1 MKTVRRIWNNFSR
14 QIAALAVAVPVA
26 WGLVPRSFAEEIQTF
41 TFSHVKYG
49 PAEVNPNYRE
59 EINLI
64 PSRAKE
70 FWYSANGPKMTMT
83 AHGYEIDFIFPPHD
97 DFPAIA
103 FHGKWGGSIWM
114 NGDSLWWFTGELD
127 GEYGLCGF
135 QSRGP
140 GYLNTFSAAGGPAAG
155 KSEESYGGSIRLTRR
170 EGNGDRYFKIH
181 FDNEKPESR
190 GPEVVTTDAKPD
202 AGEDKGEGF
211 GGGGGNGGGGD
222 NPDEPGPMGPIGG
235 GVAVGVG
242 IGSLVSKIIKKKTKN
257 PDKEKDE
264 EKEEKKEASYRMYVH
279 KDFGDAIRAGAGP
292 VRVCA
297 RIAKVEDGVERDDA
311 GMTAAIV
318 PSTTGLTLHSSGMHG
333 RYMAANV
340 SAPEGASGEGIVTFT
355 IRTPAGGF
363 VRNIV
368 FRIVGETR
376 IAFPAL
382 VEDGKSWDFS
392 QSLDSVDV
400 VGGMGGKARLRFVFV
415 DAVQEPASISFS
427 SVEGFQIAAVKDTS
441 VQFTYYAEIT
451 NRTRKLEKEGGIY
464 LNTAV
469 KTVTIK
475 AEMPDG
481 SRVTGQ
487 FYINVYPDGITI
499 DANRHT
505 YFKKGMLEV
514 DTFAIKLKE
523 INGTQKSSPVPFAV
537 YACYVKDGEQVVR
550 FNPPVTFG
558 KLEDRGRYGDMFT
571 KTYRCRVTT
580 SAPYQLFSLDSLCQI
595 GDPYEVTMGVS
606 YKEDGQN
613 LSADIPLRLIGETP
627 TPPPAPG
634 KTIDRKKELE
644 RLKKDIA
651 VFGLADPDL
660 KQLVRNAPMMS
671 GDDLRYV
678 RWHVV
683 AAGKAFYENMSAEY
697 ASYDKVLTKYIVVSG
712 SLVSLG
718 DKAVEGILTEFLGN
732 ENLASIVAAVFN
744 PFKNA
749 LAEHIGQYVC
759 RLSFIDIAEK
769 DAETTPFIQSLIQ
782 GVQDG
787 IEAHMF
793 SDRKWPD
800 RNELAKVVSAY
811 LLYCFAK
818 HYWYGED
825 GEQGDIAKSV
835 IAALKDLALAKI
847 KDGLTKLAKAGMEK
861 CAKAIGEKVGQQL
874 CATFEKQAK
883 ERALQ
888 VGRQA
893 FEQTL
898 RQQAKAAGR
907 VTFEGAK
914 KALDDKKLFQ
924 TMEEEMSRN
933 VGKMLQETAPKYAA
947 GVIKGAGEK
956 LDLMGAHLLNYL
968 FGGTLDKNELLGTST
983 GEVLIKGV
991 GERVKAYLKLQC
1003 NLDVDKVTENL
1014 TNPLD
1019 LSAKVDGA
1027 ILTLGIYR
1035 YNIVID
1041 IQKNLEALFGILFEL
1056 YFGWMEDLWKY
1067 LEIQRDYNV
1076 GIDDPEYDKDMFQRM
1091 ADRAREA
1098 KEGFT
1103 IEKRKGK

>member
-1 MKTVRRIWNNFSR
+1 MKRTKILPALY
-14 QIAALAVAVPVA
+14 AASMLLATAFA
-26 WGLVPRSFAEEIQTF
+26 PRCSAERW
-41 TFSHVKYG
+41 G
-49 PAEVNPNYRE
+49 PALYNGEGTTY
-59 EINLI
+59 
-64 PSRAKE
+64 E
-70 FWYSANGPKMTMT
+70 FHTLELEYTEKGGAGWKKTIEYPANGPGMTVT
-83 AHGYEIDFIFPPHD
+83 LAANEVVYRFPPHQD
-97 DFPAIA
+97 VPDMEIHAKCILPPRNPPQIS
-103 FHGKWGGSIWM
+103 GGMSWIL
-114 NGDSLWWFTGELD
+114 GDCRR
-127 GEYGLCGF
+127 LCGF
-135 QSRGP
+135 EVDLDDHNLSDFVLQTWNDGWDIGVQTFLTFYPIDVYSKSLTIKGRKVLVPGGDSR
-140 GYLNTFSAAGGPAAG
+140 
-155 KSEESYGGSIRLTRR
+155 
-170 EGNGDRYFKIH
+170 
-181 FDNEKPESR
+181 
-190 GPEVVTTDAKPD
+190 VVTTDAKPD
-202 AGEDKGEGF
+202 AGEDKGESF
-211 GGGGGNGGGGD
+211 GGGGGNGGGGGD

-242 IGSLVSKIIKKKTKN
+242 IGSLVSKIIKKNPKN

-264 EKEEKKEASYRMYVH
+264 EKEKDAFYRMYVY
-279 KDFGDAIRAGAGP
+279 KDFGDAIQAGAAP

-318 PSTTGLTLHSSGMHG
+318 PSTTDLTLHSYGMHG
-333 RYMAANV
+333 RYMAAEV
-340 SAPEGASGEGIVTFT
+340 SAPEGPSGEGTVTFT
-355 IRTPAGGF
+355 IRNPSGGL

-368 FRIVGETR
+368 FRIVGETS
-376 IAFPAL
+376 IGFPAL
-382 VEDGKSWDFS
+382 MEGGKSWDFS

-481 SRVTGQ
+481 KRVTGQ
-487 FYINVYPDGITI
+487 FRIVVYPDGITI
-499 DANRHT
+499 TADR
-505 YFKKGMLEV
+505 YRFFKKGMLEV
-514 DTFAIKLKE
+514 DTFDIKLKE
-523 INGTQKSSPVPFAV
+523 INGTQKSSPVPFTV

-550 FNPPVTFG
+550 LNPPVTFG
-558 KLEDRGRYGDMFT
+558 KLEDGGRYGLTFT

-580 SAPYQLFSLDSLCQI
+580 SVPYQLFSLDSLCQI

-651 VFGLADPDL
+651 VFGLADPEL

-671 GDDLRYV
+671 GNDLRDV
-678 RWHVV
+678 RRNVV
-683 AAGKAFYENMSAEY
+683 SAGKAFYESMSAEY
-697 ASYDKVLTKYIVVSG
+697 DSFDKVLTKYIVVSG
-712 SLVSLG
+712 SLISLG
-718 DKAVEGILTEFLGN
+718 DKAVEVILTQMLGN
-732 ENLASIVAAVFN
+732 ENLASIAAAVFN

-787 IEAHMF
+787 IETHMF

-818 HYWYGED
+818 HYWFGED
-825 GEQGDIAKSV
+825 GEKGDIAKSV
-835 IAALKDLALAKI
+835 VASVKDLAFAAI
-847 KDGLTKLAKAGMEK
+847 KDGLSKLVKAGIEK
-861 CAKAIGEKVGQQL
+861 SAKAIGEKVGKQL

-888 VGRQA
+888 AGRQA

-924 TMEEEMSRN
+924 TMEEEMSRD
-933 VGKMLQETAPKYAA
+933 VGKMLQNTAPKYAA
-947 GVIKGAGEK
+947 GVAKDALEK
-956 LDLMGAHLLNYL
+956 LDVMFAHFLNYL
-968 FGGTLDKNELLGTST
+968 FGGTLDENELLGST
-983 GEVLIKGV
+983 TAEVLV
-991 GERVKAYLKLQC
+991 NRLKEGLKTKW

-1014 TNPLD
+1014 MNPLD

-1027 ILTLGIYR
+1027 ILTLGLCR

-1041 IQKNLEALFGILFEL
+1041 IQKNLDALFGILFEV